1 MGHWISDSMIH
12 KGNRPPPP
20 PVLYLQGLNQNQ
32 NLPRPAEA
40 KFYYLH
46 YLLSSDHNYSWNELL
61 TGNKIQLFCVQ
72 HQIRLMESRRR
83 TRSNFSAGKSQ
94 LLLPTWCSHPK
105 NRCDRKWKLRKWKY
119 EQWPIETKLKSIS
132 LQVIT
137 KWTLL
142 LLPTIILK
150 MIKIEKSANA
160 ATANIP
166 RFGWV
171 IWESM
176 WKPTWE

>member
-72 HQIRLMESRRR
+72 HQIRLMESRRM

-94 LLLPTWCSHPK
+94 LLLPTWCSHP
-105 NRCDRKWKLRKWKY
+105 NRVILILTKFGILISTWFQVVPFGLRFSKQFLFLMY
-119 EQWPIETKLKSIS
+119 EYDPFFCCL
-132 LQVIT
+132 
-137 KWTLL
+137 
-142 LLPTIILK
+142 
-150 MIKIEKSANA
+150 
-160 ATANIP
+160 
-166 RFGWV
+166 
-171 IWESM
+171 
-176 WKPTWE
+176 